1 MSLKTICVLPFNT
14 LSIGSTGDQRLCCN
28 AINGGLGG
36 PDRPPLVTERNSTDW
51 LQGQALSRIRS
62 ALSSGTKITE
72 CDRCWRLEDIG
83 SESYRNMNNSF
94 RFPETYER
102 LLAGDLTVKLER
114 LELDLGNKCNL
125 ACRMCH
131 PGSSKLLAEELQKSG
146 IKEFAGVPI
155 TRYTEMD
162 TWVKRSKLF
171 EVIKEYGSTLK
182 SVYIIGGEPLV
193 IQEQE
198 ELLDLLIELDYAKN
212 IELEYNTN
220 ITTLGSKWYDK
231 WENFKSVNIGASID
245 GVGEHYNYV
254 RWPANWNKI
263 YSNLKELKAWGDE
276 KPGKR
281 KVGIHSTL
289 SNLTI
294 SCYTETV
301 DTLIKELGFNLFF
314 INVDHPE
321 CMSPWVLPDSVK
333 NDIAQKAIDHTRTY
347 YSDNFNLMNTVNT
360 LEKVLTTTVDV
371 SLKKQFIAKMK
382 YMDSHRKQNLLDLH
396 PWFKE
401 WYDL

>member
-1 MSLKTICVLPFNT
+1 MNLKTICVLPFNT
-14 LSIGSTGDQRLCCN
+14 ISIGSTGDQRLCCN
-28 AINGGLGG
+28 AINGGLSGA
-36 PDRPPLVTERNSTDW
+36 DRPPLVTERQDTNW
-51 LQGQALSRIRS
+51 LEGSALSRIRT
-62 ALSSGTKITE
+62 ALSNGVKISE

-83 SESYRNMNNSF
+83 SESYRNMNNGY
-94 RFPETYER
+94 RFPEAYDR
-102 LLAGDLTVKLER
+102 LQSGDLSLKVER

-131 PGSSKLLAEELQKSG
+131 PGSSKLLADELEKSG
-146 IKEFAGVPI
+146 VKEFAGVPI
-155 TRYTEMD
+155 SRYTNMD

-171 EVIKEYGSTLK
+171 ELIKDHGATLK
-182 SVYIIGGEPLV
+182 SLYIIGGEPLV

-198 ELLDLLIELDYAKN
+198 ELLDLLIDLDYAKS

-231 WENFKSVNIGASID
+231 WDHFKSVNISASID
-245 GVGEHYNYV
+245 GVGDYYNYV

-263 YSNLKELKAWGDE
+263 YQNLKELKYWGNE
-276 KPGKR
+276 NPSKR

-289 SNLTI
+289 SNLTMP
-294 SCYTETV
+294 CYRETV
-301 DTLIKELGFNLFF
+301 DTLVKELEFNLFF
-314 INVDHPE
+314 INVDNPE
-321 CMSPWVLPDSVK
+321 CMSPWVLPESVK
-333 NDIAQKAIDHTRTY
+333 NNIAQRAIDHTRKY

-360 LEKVLTTTVDV
+360 LEKVLSITVND
-371 SLKKQFIAKMK
+371 SLKTEFIKKMK
-382 YMDSHRKQNLLDLH
+382 YMDAHRKQNLLDLH

>member
-1 MSLKTICVLPFNT
+1 MPFNT

-28 AINGGLGG
+28 AISGGLNGA
-36 PDRPPLVTERNSTDW
+36 DRPPLVTERTDTDW
-51 LQGQALSRIRS
+51 LAGQAISRIRTS
-62 ALSSGTKITE
+62 LSNGVKIKE

-94 RFPETYER
+94 RFPETYNR
-102 LLAGDLTVKLER
+102 LLSGDSSVVLER

-146 IKEFAGVPI
+146 INEFAGVPI
-155 TRYTEMD
+155 STYTNMD

-171 EVIKEYGSTLK
+171 EVIKEHGSTLK
-182 SVYIIGGEPLV
+182 SLYIIGGEPLV

-220 ITTLGSKWYDK
+220 ITTLGSKWYAK
-231 WENFKSVNIGASID
+231 WEHFKSVNISASID
-245 GVGEHYNYV
+245 GVGEFYNYV

-263 YSNLKELKAWGDE
+263 YSNLKELKSWGSE
-276 KPGKR
+276 NPGKR

-289 SNLTI
+289 SNLTMP
-294 SCYTETV
+294 CYAETV
-301 DTLIKELGFNLFF
+301 DTLVKDLGFSLFF

-321 CMSPWVLPDSVK
+321 CMSPWVLPDTVK
-333 NDIAQKAIDHTRTY
+333 NQFATQAIEHTKKY

-360 LEKVLTTTVDV
+360 LEKVLTMTVGQD
-371 SLKKQFIAKMK
+371 LKTQFIKKMK
-382 YMDSHRKQNLLDLH
+382 YMDANRKQNLLDLH

>member
-28 AINGGLGG
+28 AINGGLSG

-198 ELLDLLIELDYAKN
+198 ELLDL
-212 IELEYNTN
+212 
-220 ITTLGSKWYDK
+220 
-231 WENFKSVNIGASID
+231 NFKSVNISASID
-245 GVGEHYNYV
+245 GVGEYYNYV

-314 INVDHPE
+314 INE
-321 CMSPWVLPDSVK
+321 YC
-333 NDIAQKAIDHTRTY
+333 
-347 YSDNFNLMNTVNT
+347 
-360 LEKVLTTTVDV
+360 
-371 SLKKQFIAKMK
+371 
-382 YMDSHRKQNLLDLH
+382 
-396 PWFKE
+396 
-401 WYDL
+401 